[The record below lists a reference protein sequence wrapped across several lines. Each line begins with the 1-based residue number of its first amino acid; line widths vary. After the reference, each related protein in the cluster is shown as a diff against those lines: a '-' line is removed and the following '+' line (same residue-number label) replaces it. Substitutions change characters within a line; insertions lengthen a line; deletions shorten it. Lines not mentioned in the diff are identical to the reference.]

1 MTPTSGGAP
10 AASAQTHACVRCG
23 AQIPLSDALCAACNP
38 GGLQQPSASQVH
50 GTVFAGI
57 GLAVVAMLVAAT
69 FLVGGEGPFTGQLA
83 AVSPVDGGL
92 VLTLKVTNAGRSDGQ
107 ATCRVWDPS
116 YLGNP
121 PVQTL
126 VRTPSIPAGGTLA
139 FQQRVGGLGAVVKA
153 FAVDC
158 SR

>member
-1 MTPTSGGAP
+1 M
-10 AASAQTHACVRCG
+10 
-23 AQIPLSDALCAACNP
+23 
-38 GGLQQPSASQVH
+38 
-50 GTVFAGI
+50 
-57 GLAVVAMLVAAT
+57 
-69 FLVGGEGPFTGQLA
+69 
-83 AVSPVDGGL
+83 
-92 VLTLKVTNAGRSDGQ
+92 LTLKVTNSGRQDGQ

-121 PVQTL
+121 PVETF

-139 FQQRVGGLGAVVKA
+139 FQQRVADLGTETRS